1 MPRISGAEFMA
12 DTMKAYGVTH
22 IFFVPTILSH
32 SLAQMDKKNTGISRV
47 LTHGEKSAAYM
58 ADAYARIT
66 GRPGICMAQIVGG
79 VNLAA
84 GLREAYLA
92 CSPVIAFTGGTTPSI
107 RYRNPYQE
115 VEDIS
120 AFDSVT
126 KFNAYVD
133 DVERFPDLLRQ
144 AFRVAT
150 SGTPGPVHLRF
161 AGNLGQIEQ
170 KKGNLK
176 LVVEEDFKSAPAYR
190 PEPSIDSLKKVAK
203 ILSSSKKP
211 VIVCGGGVRT
221 SLAHKE
227 LVELAEKLSIPVATS
242 MNAKEVIPGNHELSV
257 GVVGSYSR
265 RTANQIVSEAD
276 LVFFV
281 GTQTGGMTTHF
292 WKVPK
297 IGVSAIQLDIDPEEL
312 GRNYPLQASIQ
323 GDAKVSLGKLIE
335 FCDNSQNK
343 KRANW
348 KKRFSKIVSDWRKE
362 YAPLLNSR
370 KNPIRPE
377 RVCQVLSDI
386 LPNDSILLSDTG
398 HSGMWTGGFLD
409 LNGDK
414 HSFIRAAGHLGWGFP
429 AAIGAKCAAP
439 NRPVVLFTGDAGFWY
454 HIGEIETA
462 VRWKIPVVI
471 LVNNNSSQN
480 QETKIFDD
488 AYGGKQHGKAHEL
501 WHFEK
506 TNFVQVAKSMGAKGI
521 RIEKEKDLKQKLQT
535 ALKTKTGPIIVD
547 VVTDIK
553 ALAPGAYSEV

>member
-1 MPRISGAEFMA
+1 MPRMSGAEFIA
-12 DTMKAYGVTH
+12 DALKAYGVTH

-58 ADAYARIT
+58 ADAYARIS

-92 CSPVIAFTGGTTPSI
+92 CSPVIAFTGGTTPSS

-120 AFDSVT
+120 AFDPVT

-170 KKGNLK
+170 KIANLK
-176 LVVEEDFKSAPAYR
+176 LVVEEDFTSTPAYR
-190 PEPSIDSLKKVAK
+190 PEPSIDSLKKAVK

-211 VIVCGGGVRT
+211 VIVCGGGVRV
-221 SLAHKE
+221 SGAHNE
-227 LVELAEKLSIPVATS
+227 LVKLAEKLSIPVATS
-242 MNAKEVIPGNHELSV
+242 MNGKEIIPGNHDLSV

-265 RTANQIVSEAD
+265 RSANQVVSEAD
-276 LVFFV
+276 FVFFV

-297 IGVSAIQLDIDPEEL
+297 IGVPSMQLDIDPEEL
-312 GRNYPLQASIQ
+312 GRNYPLKASLQ
-323 GDAKVSLGKLIE
+323 GDAKVSLSKLIDL
-335 FCDNSQNK
+335 CDDGQNE
-343 KRANW
+343 KRVYWN
-348 KKRFSKIVSDWRKE
+348 KRVKKIVSDWRKE
-362 YAPLLNSR
+362 FSPLLNSS

-386 LPNDSILLSDTG
+386 LPNDAILLSDTG

-414 HSFIRAAGHLGWGFP
+414 QSFIRAAGHLGWGFP
-429 AAIGAKCAAP
+429 AAMGAKCAAP

-462 VRWKIPVVI
+462 VRWKIPIVL

-480 QETKIFDD
+480 QETKIFDN

-506 TNFVQVAKSMGAKGI
+506 TNFVQVAKSMGANGI
-521 RIEKEKDLKQKLQT
+521 RIERAKDLKTKLQT
-535 ALKTKTGPIIVD
+535 ALKTKTGPVIVD

-553 ALAPGAYSEV
+553 ALAPGAYSEF